1 MEYTWK
7 KKDLVKTTKDLRFET
22 KPEIYIPKD
31 TIVQIIG
38 IEQERGYRVTTA
50 ANRIEI
56 DGIMS
61 NEAFQEL
68 TESEKELI
76 LEYVEYASELIRNRH
91 IEIKTRQ
98 NLNYIEFNDRHVNS
112 HCPECDRI
120 CYKSR
125 RSDYFTAECD
135 SIYKWRSEMREKK
148 PQRIRDSYGY
158 YLICQ
163 CEGRWIPT
171 KRNINTE
178 MFLRNYTDPSR
189 SIADPLCADPIWL
202 IHIKEPDKAN
212 GRRSWWGIHYLREYL
227 EDNRKLKAE
236 NKIAEIYILYN
247 DFVRLKRNSG
257 GIYVLRTDKNRSR
270 VRWLNDGLRMSTYQ
284 IQMNSSPNFWRKHL
298 ALLISES
305 ALCITRNG
313 DIWKKILPSSALGK
327 QLKDKA
333 ETLLT
338 YRNEIL
344 AHADPNIYKKIGVDG
359 FLNRRYVPQTDKGLL
374 DDLLE
379 ESGKLYAAGLQEI
392 NDKFDLEIEPEIYVE
407 YDDIEESIEPI
418 GKGILVAPA
427 DLLKMLRIVEKSIMI
442 TNLKA
447 EDAVNM
453 LSPEERARLKGI
465 LS

>member
-1 MEYTWK
+1 MDMEYTWK
-7 KKDLVKTTKDLRFET
+7 KKALVKTTKDLRHET

-50 ANRIEI
+50 ANEIEI
-56 DGIMS
+56 DGVVS

-68 TESEKELI
+68 TEFEKELI
-76 LEYVEYASELIRNRH
+76 LDYGIERANELIRNRH
-91 IEIKTRQ
+91 IEIKTHG
-98 NLNYIEFNDRHVNS
+98 NLRYIDPSGLHVNS
-112 HCPECDRI
+112 HCPECD
-120 CYKSR
+120 
-125 RSDYFTAECD
+125 
-135 SIYKWRSEMREKK
+135 SIYKWRSDYFMRENEKLQK
-148 PQRIRDSYGY
+148 IRDSYGH
-158 YLICQ
+158 YLICK

-171 KRNINTE
+171 KPNVSIVVND
-178 MFLRNYTDPSR
+178 MMDGAAFIDPSR
-189 SIADPLCADPIWL
+189 SIVDPFCAEAQWL
-202 IHIKEPDKAN
+202 IHMKKPNNTN
-212 GRRSWWGIHYLREYL
+212 GRRSWWGVHYLKEYL
-227 EDNRKLKAE
+227 EDNQKLKAE
-236 NKIAEIYILYN
+236 NKIEEVYILYN
-247 DFVRLKRNSG
+247 DFIRLKKNAG
-257 GIYVLRTDKNRSR
+257 EIYALRIDKNRSR
-270 VRWLNDGLRMSTYQ
+270 ERYGGDGLRMSTYQ

-333 ETLLT
+333 KTLLT
-338 YRNEIL
+338 YRNKIL
-344 AHADPNIYKKIGVDG
+344 AHTGKYEEIGVDG

-418 GKGILVAPA
+418 GEGILVAPA
-427 DLLKMLRIVEKSIMI
+427 DLLEMLKIVEKSIMI

-447 EDAVNM
+447 EDAVKM
-453 LSPEERARLKGI
+453 LSPEERARLKRI